1 MRKHHRSGF
10 TLIELLVV
18 IAIIAI
24 LAGLLLPALSKAKA
38 KGKQVRCV
46 SNQKQLGLALQLY
59 PGDQDDRFHCN
70 DQWARDGILTSNP
83 TVWFKSHLMYLGG
96 NTNAYQCPANM
107 TATIYASLPYAVDY
121 VVNSHI
127 IRARDN
133 GQVYPQPPPLRTTQ
147 LGAPSEFLI
156 STEDSRTM
164 NNYQWH
170 ANDFDWVRS
179 HWNQP
184 GVTYGTG
191 LYRHLNTAVAGA
203 ADGHVELLKVP
214 SVIPNAPAAS
224 YPSTDLGQIGDTKNG
239 PALWTGTGVKLF
251 IRADSTGD
259 PSGANVQ
266 YGF

>member
-1 MRKHHRSGF
+1 MRKAAMRPIHAVIGAA
-10 TLIELLVV
+10 LLALATSAVAQYPAKAIRIVV
-18 IAIIAI
+18 DTSPGGVTDI
-24 LAGLLLPALSKAKA
+24 LARLSA
-38 KGKQVRCV
+38 
-46 SNQKQLGLALQLY
+46 
-59 PGDQDDRFHCN
+59 
-70 DQWARDGILTSNP
+70 DGIAQRTGQQVVVEN
-83 TVWFKSHLMYLGG
+83 KAGG
-96 NTNAYQCPANM
+96 SGV
-107 TATIYASLPYAVDY
+107 IAVDY

-133 GQVYPQPPPLRTTQ
+133 GGVYPQPSPLRTTQ